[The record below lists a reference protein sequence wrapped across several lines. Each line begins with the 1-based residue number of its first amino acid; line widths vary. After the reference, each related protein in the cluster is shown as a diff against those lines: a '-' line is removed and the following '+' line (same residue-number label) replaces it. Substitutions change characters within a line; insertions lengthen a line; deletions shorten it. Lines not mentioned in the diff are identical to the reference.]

1 MEQQH
6 RVQGWIKRNERREV
20 DVAAVAYLP
29 DGTAIDVRLTNI
41 SYEGCQ
47 LQAKQMLPI
56 GEKLKLALP
65 RLGEVP
71 AQVRWSIGSKAGL
84 YFLLEESVADERRT
98 RFGV

>member
-1 MEQQH
+1 MDQQH

-20 DVAAVAYLP
+20 NVAAVAYLSG
-29 DGTAIDVRLTNI
+29 GTAIDVRVTNI

-47 LQAKQMLPI
+47 LEAEQGLPI

-71 AQVRWSIGSKAGL
+71 AKVRWSIGSKTGL
-84 YFLLEESVADERRT
+84 YFLLEESVAEERRA
-98 RFGV
+98 RIGA